1 MIDMRPTLVYWLTKE
16 PLDTL
21 IEKADYSTSTEMA
34 LKEINQKRFSD
45 RMLTIGDVTI
55 DTVLSS
61 PYGWNKYAIEYD
73 ILLFSN
79 QRSIT
84 GDMST
89 IESIVQVL
97 QHSKLASETTEVEQV
112 NDSQV
117 IEVTDWENVITGNS
131 TNNLRYCIIRYQT
144 TQFVSR

>member
-61 PYGWNKYAIEYD
+61 PYG
-73 ILLFSN
+73 
-79 QRSIT
+79 
-84 GDMST
+84 
-89 IESIVQVL
+89 
-97 QHSKLASETTEVEQV
+97 
-112 NDSQV
+112 
-117 IEVTDWENVITGNS
+117 
-131 TNNLRYCIIRYQT
+131 
-144 TQFVSR
+144 